1 MYSTDSIK
9 SSRGSRRGSSLISSF
24 LLLKDICSADLGRAF
39 LITTQKE
46 IVMKD
51 YSEIQCPN
59 CGGKILINA
68 KLLLQ
73 GSNFSCVNQHCGAS
87 VSLSNSSYQ
96 VTNNAMKKFETLK
109 QSQL

>member
-1 MYSTDSIK
+1 
-9 SSRGSRRGSSLISSF
+9 
-24 LLLKDICSADLGRAF
+24 
-39 LITTQKE
+39 
-46 IVMKD
+46 MKD

-73 GSNFSCVNQHCGAS
+73 GSDFSCSNNSCGAS

-96 VTNNAMKKFETLK
+96 VTNNAMREFEALK
-109 QSQL
+109 QSQVPSTGS

>member
-1 MYSTDSIK
+1 
-9 SSRGSRRGSSLISSF
+9 
-24 LLLKDICSADLGRAF
+24 
-39 LITTQKE
+39 
-46 IVMKD
+46 MKN

-73 GSNFSCVNQHCGAS
+73 GSDFSCSNDSCGAS

-96 VTNNAMKKFETLK
+96 VTDNAMREFENIK
-109 QSQL
+109 QGQIPSIGN